1 MRSDIFMQDD
11 NFLNENEIFAVETGI
26 WNCEFRYQPETGS
39 AEDGLS
45 GVVGDNFGEFPMFVS
60 GSNIPNAPSQVQD
73 IANFVV
79 SRFLD
84 KHRFIITEE
93 IRARSNMT
101 FRSLDTRPS
110 RPHVDVD
117 KEHYVFLY
125 YVNDSDGDTILYD
138 QISDRVTS
146 YTQED
151 LTEFK
156 RVSPKAG
163 RALLFSGNRFHAW
176 YGPQDS
182 YARCVINMN
191 LSLDERSFNGR
202 EFN

>member
-11 NFLNENEIFAVETGI
+11 NFLNEIEILAVETGI

-60 GSNIPNAPSQVQD
+60 GSNIPNALSQVQD

-84 KHRFIITEE
+84 KHRFIIKEE

-125 YVNDSDGDTILYD
+125 YVSDSDGDTIVYD
-138 QISDRVTS
+138 QK
-146 YTQED
+146 YTGSEYDQSD
-151 LTEFK
+151 LTIFK
-156 RVSPKAG
+156 KITPKAG
-163 RALLFSGNRFHAW
+163 SAVIFDGSRYHTNYSNQKNNFRFI
-176 YGPQDS
+176 
-182 YARCVINMN
+182 INMN
-191 LSLDERSFNGR
+191 LKLIGGQ
-202 EFN
+202 

>member
-1 MRSDIFMQDD
+1 MRSDIFIQDD

-45 GVVGDNFGEFPMFVS
+45 GVVGDNFVEFPIFVS
-60 GSNIPNAPSQVQD
+60 GSNIPNEPSQVQD

-84 KHRFIITEE
+84 KHRFVIKEE

-110 RPHVDVD
+110 RPHVGVD

-125 YVNDSDGDTILYD
+125 YVNDSDGDTVIYD
-138 QISDRVTS
+138 QK
-146 YTQED
+146 YTGKEYDQSE
-151 LTEFK
+151 LTVFK
-156 RVSPKAG
+156 KITPKAG
-163 RALLFSGNRFHAW
+163 AAVIFDGSRYHTNYSNQKNNFRFI
-176 YGPQDS
+176 
-182 YARCVINMN
+182 INMN
-191 LSLDERSFNGR
+191 LKPLGEQ
-202 EFN
+202 